1 MPDIIKILP
10 VEVSNKI
17 AAGEVVQRPSS
28 VIKELIENSIDA
40 ESTKIKILVKNAGKN
55 LIQVI
60 DNGKGMTKNDMHLS
74 FLKHAT
80 SKIKQI
86 DDIFSINSMGF
97 RGEALA
103 AICSISM
110 VEMSSKSD
118 NEKGYSFE
126 IKGGILVNESY
137 SNINSGTSIKVK
149 NIFFNVPA
157 RRNFLKSDFVELR
170 HILDTFHRLAIAHP
184 EIEFSFINNEEE
196 IFYLK
201 KETLKKR
208 IVSIFG
214 DKILENLIPISENT
228 DIAVITGFILKPEF
242 SKKSRSNQ
250 YIFVNKRFIKSQFIN
265 HSISSSYEG
274 LLRDGYHPGYFLF
287 IDIDPKKLDV
297 NVHPNKTEI
306 KFEDDQVLYSI
317 IKSIVKHSLGIYQI
331 TPILDFEKD
340 PNMEISYSQVKSEP
354 KIPSIEIDSS
364 FNPFKK
370 LNEID
375 LDHTNIEISSNIEN
389 ELFKENVL
397 IDQKIFQIFKKYIV
411 SYNKSSLI
419 IINQNY
425 AHQRILYEKFLK
437 SMFIQV
443 SESQR
448 LAFPIKIEISKKQ
461 SLLVKN
467 AIDEFLKLGFEFKV
481 EDNML
486 FVFSVPLNIQN
497 PDIEE
502 TIIELLNFDKDSSD
516 KNDLSESDYFAKK
529 LAKISAIKVGESLDQ
544 QELNYIVNEL
554 FSCKEPNLSPFDK
567 QIFIT
572 LSKNDLERRFNG

>member
-74 FLKHAT
+74 FVKHAT
-80 SKIKQI
+80 SKIKEI

-354 KIPSIEIDSS
+354 KIPSIEINSS

-467 AIDEFLKLGFEFKV
+467 AIDEFLKLGFELKV

>member
-10 VEVSNKI
+10 AEVSNKI

-28 VIKELIENSIDA
+28 VLKELLENSIDA
-40 ESTKIKILVKNAGKN
+40 QSTKIKVVIKDAGKN

-60 DNGKGMTKNDMHLS
+60 DNGIGMTKNDMHLS
-74 FLKHAT
+74 FVKHAT
-80 SKIKQI
+80 SKIREI

-110 VEMSSKSD
+110 VEMSSKSE
-118 NEKGYSFE
+118 NENGYRIE
-126 IKGGILVNESY
+126 IKGGKLVNDSV

-157 RRNFLKSDFVELR
+157 RRNFLKSDFVEFK
-170 HILDTFHRLAIAHP
+170 HILDTFHRIAIAHP
-184 EIEFSFINNEEE
+184 EIEFSFINNDEE

-208 IVSIFG
+208 IISIFG
-214 DKILENLIPISENT
+214 DKITENLIPISENT
-228 DIAVITGFILKPEF
+228 DIVAISGFVLKPEI

-274 LLRDGYHPGYFLF
+274 LLRDGYYPGYFLF
-287 IDIDPKKLDV
+287 IDIDQKKLDV

-306 KFEDDQVLYSI
+306 KFEDDQVIYSI

-340 PNMEISYSQVKSEP
+340 PSMEVSYSQVKSQP
-354 KIPSIEIDSS
+354 KIPSIEIDSN
-364 FNPFKK
+364 FNPFEELSDIK
-370 LNEID
+370 LDN
-375 LDHTNIEISSNIEN
+375 NIEISSNIEN
-389 ELFKENVL
+389 ELFSKN
-397 IDQKIFQIFKKYIV
+397 IQFDQKIFQIFNKYIV
-411 SYNKSSLI
+411 SSNKSSLI

-437 SMFIQV
+437 SMFVQV
-443 SESQR
+443 SESQK
-448 LAFPIKIEISKKQ
+448 LAFPITIEVSKKQ
-461 SLLVKN
+461 LILLNN
-467 AIDEFLKLGFEFKV
+467 AMDEFLKLGFEFKI
-481 EDNML
+481 ENDKL
-486 FVFSVPLNIQN
+486 YIFSVPLNIEMTN
-497 PDIEE
+497 IEE
-502 TIIELLNFDKDSSD
+502 TIIELLSFDKDINKKSGV
-516 KNDLSESDYFAKK
+516 SESDYFAKK
-529 LAKISAIKVGESLDQ
+529 LSKISAIKAGANLDQ
-544 QELNYIVNEL
+544 EELNYIVNEL

-572 LSKNDLERRFNG
+572 LNKNDLEKRFNG

>member
-80 SKIKQI
+80 SKIKEI

>member
-331 TPILDFEKD
+331 IPILDFEKD

-354 KIPSIEIDSS
+354 KIPSIEINSS

-467 AIDEFLKLGFEFKV
+467 AIDEFLKLGFELKV

>member
-10 VEVSNKI
+10 AEVSNKI

-28 VIKELIENSIDA
+28 VLKELLENSIDA
-40 ESTKIKILVKNAGKN
+40 QSTKIKVVIKDAGKN

-60 DNGKGMTKNDMHLS
+60 DNGIGMTKNDMHLS
-74 FLKHAT
+74 FVKHAT
-80 SKIKQI
+80 SKIREI

-110 VEMSSKSD
+110 VEMSSKSE
-118 NEKGYSFE
+118 NENGYHIE
-126 IKGGILVNESY
+126 IKGGKLVNDSV

-157 RRNFLKSDFVELR
+157 RRNFLKSDFVEFK
-170 HILDTFHRLAIAHP
+170 HILDTFHRIAIAHP
-184 EIEFSFINNEEE
+184 EIEFSFINNDEE

-208 IVSIFG
+208 IISIFG
-214 DKILENLIPISENT
+214 DKITENLIPIAENT
-228 DIAVITGFILKPEF
+228 DLVAISGFVLKPEI

-274 LLRDGYHPGYFLF
+274 LLRDGYYPGYFLF
-287 IDIDPKKLDV
+287 IDIDQKKLDV

-306 KFEDDQVLYSI
+306 KFEDDQVIYSI

-340 PNMEISYSQVKSEP
+340 PSMEVSYSQVKSQP
-354 KIPSIEIDSS
+354 KIPSIEIDSN
-364 FNPFKK
+364 FNPFEELSDIK
-370 LNEID
+370 LDN
-375 LDHTNIEISSNIEN
+375 NIEISSNIEN
-389 ELFKENVL
+389 ELFSKN
-397 IDQKIFQIFKKYIV
+397 IQFDQKIFQIFNKYIV
-411 SYNKSSLI
+411 SSNKSSLI

-437 SMFIQV
+437 SMFVQV
-443 SESQR
+443 SESQK
-448 LAFPIKIEISKKQ
+448 LAFPITIEVSKKQ
-461 SLLVKN
+461 LILLNN
-467 AIDEFLKLGFEFKV
+467 AMDEFLKLGFEFKI
-481 EDNML
+481 ENDKL
-486 FVFSVPLNIQN
+486 YIFSVPLNIEMTN
-497 PDIEE
+497 IEE
-502 TIIELLNFDKDSSD
+502 TIIELLSFDKDINKTSGV
-516 KNDLSESDYFAKK
+516 SESDYFAKK
-529 LAKISAIKVGESLDQ
+529 LSKISAIKAGANLDQ
-544 QELNYIVNEL
+544 EELNYIVNEL

-572 LSKNDLERRFNG
+572 LNKNDLEKRFNG

>member
-10 VEVSNKI
+10 AEVSNKI

-28 VIKELIENSIDA
+28 VLKELLENSIDA
-40 ESTKIKILVKNAGKN
+40 QSTKIKVVIKDAGKN

-60 DNGKGMTKNDMHLS
+60 DNGIGMTKNDMHLS
-74 FLKHAT
+74 FVKHAT
-80 SKIKQI
+80 SKIREI

-110 VEMSSKSD
+110 VEMSSKSE
-118 NEKGYSFE
+118 NENGYHIE
-126 IKGGILVNESY
+126 IKGGKLVNDSV

-157 RRNFLKSDFVELR
+157 RRNFLKSDFVEFK
-170 HILDTFHRLAIAHP
+170 HILDTFHRIAIAHP
-184 EIEFSFINNEEE
+184 EIEFSFINNDEE

-208 IVSIFG
+208 IISIFG
-214 DKILENLIPISENT
+214 DKITENLIPISENT
-228 DIAVITGFILKPEF
+228 DIVAISGFVLKPEI

-274 LLRDGYHPGYFLF
+274 LLRDGYYPGYFLF
-287 IDIDPKKLDV
+287 IDIDQKKLDV

-306 KFEDDQVLYSI
+306 KFEDDQVIYSI

-340 PNMEISYSQVKSEP
+340 PSMEVSYSQVKSQP
-354 KIPSIEIDSS
+354 KIPSIEIDSN
-364 FNPFKK
+364 FNPFEELSDIK
-370 LNEID
+370 LDN
-375 LDHTNIEISSNIEN
+375 NIEISSNIEN
-389 ELFKENVL
+389 ELFSKN
-397 IDQKIFQIFKKYIV
+397 IQFDQKIFQIFNKYIV
-411 SYNKSSLI
+411 SSNKSSLI

-437 SMFIQV
+437 SMFVQV
-443 SESQR
+443 SESQK
-448 LAFPIKIEISKKQ
+448 LAFPITIEVSKKQ
-461 SLLVKN
+461 LILLNN
-467 AIDEFLKLGFEFKV
+467 AMDEFLKLGFEFKI
-481 EDNML
+481 ENDKL
-486 FVFSVPLNIQN
+486 YIFSVPLNIEMN
-497 PDIEE
+497 NIEE
-502 TIIELLNFDKDSSD
+502 TIIELLSFDKDINKKSGV
-516 KNDLSESDYFAKK
+516 SESDYFAKK
-529 LAKISAIKVGESLDQ
+529 LSKISAIKAGANLDQ
-544 QELNYIVNEL
+544 EELNYIVNEL

-572 LSKNDLERRFNG
+572 LNKNDLEKRFNG